1 MRYKESNLTKF
12 KHFDI
17 AVLAYGSPL
26 NILGAYRLY
35 VFSGRFANVDETI
48 CSRNIK
54 HFVGV
59 LSDFGSEVE
68 ILLFMRL

>member
-1 MRYKESNLTKF
+1 MRYKESFNLTKF

-26 NILGAYRLY
+26 LGAYRRY